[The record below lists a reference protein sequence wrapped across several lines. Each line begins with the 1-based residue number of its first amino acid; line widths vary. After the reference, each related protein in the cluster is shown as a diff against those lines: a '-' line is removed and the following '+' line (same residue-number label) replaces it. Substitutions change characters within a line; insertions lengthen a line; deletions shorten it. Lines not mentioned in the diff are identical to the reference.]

1 MKGEG
6 EPTRFFS
13 IPNWEEYQHY
23 KDRDPP
29 WIKLHT
35 KILESYE
42 LSLLPDAAKAHLML
56 IWLLASRLNNRIPL
70 DADWIG
76 KQISANEPVDLEL
89 LAEAGFICEAA
100 EEDTER
106 VRWPSRHISEKLRS
120 KLLRSAA
127 GVCTACGEE
136 SENLEIDHIVPV
148 SKGGES
154 VEGNLQVL
162 CRSCNRRKR
171 TSTGLRSKLLRSDTA
186 LRSLETEA
194 ERETKTETEREGKKI
209 AREESH
215 AAKPAQRRKQ
225 AERKAPETQPTW
237 EAYCDVFR
245 ERYDNKLPLR
255 NVKVNSQ
262 IKEFVGRVGVELA
275 PDVIRYYVRSNNPLY
290 VRQRHNVGLLVKH
303 AEAIYT
309 EFMTGHEHHG
319 NTRLE
324 ETAGYNY
331 ETLKALEER
340 REGYG
345 PERARPVRRIDSD
358 GGDAARPKAACE

>member
-1 MKGEG
+1 MPPDRTGRRGGVMKGEG

-127 GVCTACGEE
+127 GVCTACGEK

-171 TSTGLRSKLLRSDTA
+171 TSTGLRSNLLRSDTTP
-186 LRSLETEA
+186 RSLETEG
-194 ERETKTETEREGKKI
+194 ETERETEGEGEKDCT
-209 AREESH
+209 REES
-215 AAKPAQRRKQ
+215 A
-225 AERKAPETQPTW
+225 
-237 EAYCDVFR
+237 
-245 ERYDNKLPLR
+245 
-255 NVKVNSQ
+255 
-262 IKEFVGRVGVELA
+262 
-275 PDVIRYYVRSNNPLY
+275 
-290 VRQRHNVGLLVKH
+290 
-303 AEAIYT
+303 
-309 EFMTGHEHHG
+309 
-319 NTRLE
+319 
-324 ETAGYNY
+324 
-331 ETLKALEER
+331 
-340 REGYG
+340 
-345 PERARPVRRIDSD
+345 
-358 GGDAARPKAACE
+358 